1 MPTIEET
8 TRTDKNEQRKPRNA
22 YPIMKINSIIG
33 CSVAL
38 LNQKTNEW
46 IFLKK
51 LFLIIDLQK
60 NRGKVM
66 LESVNPT
73 IHHIH
78 R

>member
-8 TRTDKNEQRKPRNA
+8 TRTDRNEQRKPKNA

-46 IFLKK
+46 IF
-51 LFLIIDLQK
+51 
-60 NRGKVM
+60 
-66 LESVNPT
+66 
-73 IHHIH
+73 
-78 R
+78 

>member
-8 TRTDKNEQRKPRNA
+8 TRTDRNEQRKPRNA

-51 LFLIIDLQK
+51 LFLIIDHQK
-60 NRGKVM
+60 NRGNGILVF
-66 LESVNPT
+66 P
-73 IHHIH
+73 
-78 R
+78 